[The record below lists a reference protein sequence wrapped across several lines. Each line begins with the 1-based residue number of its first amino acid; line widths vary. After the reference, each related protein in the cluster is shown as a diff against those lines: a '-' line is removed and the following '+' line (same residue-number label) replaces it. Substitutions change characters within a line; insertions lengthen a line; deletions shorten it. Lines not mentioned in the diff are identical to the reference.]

1 MQEQQFF
8 EERLTKSVG
17 QFDITGKTLLMP
29 DMSPFGSRLL
39 TSCFRAY
46 GIPAQVMP
54 TYDGLELGKEFT
66 SGKECFPC
74 QVTLGDVLYY
84 LKQEKERLG
93 AEFSPEDYVYFMPE
107 ADGPCRFGMYNKM
120 HRLVLDKFPE
130 FEDVNITYLS
140 STDTYSSSMIMP
152 EEKSKLFRR
161 LAYVATIISDVLD
174 RVVWRVR
181 PYEKVP
187 GETDAFMEGALQEMR
202 DKIESIGESR
212 DFNALYTLLEDIV
225 KRAGKLI
232 DPDKPR
238 RPLIGIIGEI
248 YLRTHPQSN
257 QYLIKEIETYGGE
270 VVDASLGEWFN
281 FVAYSNLRDTRRQWT
296 QSWKKGDIQGM
307 FSASRKWL
315 DYQIEIKYQ
324 LWRQDQTFSRARKH
338 LDIHEDHRIAS
349 LENRL
354 DNDRLFNF
362 DIGTEAAISIGGAL
376 EYVHENY
383 DGVVNVFPFTC
394 MPSTICSAILKPILL
409 EKKVP
414 YLDASY
420 DGSIQPNRELAIRTF
435 MYQAQQRQIRR
446 NQAEKG

>member
-1 MQEQQFF
+1 MQKQNFF
-8 EERLTKSVG
+8 QERLTKSVG
-17 QFDITGKTLLMP
+17 QFDITGKTLLIP

-39 TSCFRAY
+39 SSSFRAY
-46 GIPAQVMP
+46 GVPARVMP
-54 TYDGLELGKEFT
+54 TYTGLALGKEYT

-74 QVTLGDVLYY
+74 QVTLGDILHF
-84 LKQEKERLG
+84 LQEEKNRLG
-93 AEFSPEDYVYFMPE
+93 YDFSPEDYVYFMPE

-140 STDTYSSSMIMP
+140 ATDSYSSSMIMP
-152 EEKSKLFRR
+152 AEKSRLFRR

-181 PYEKVP
+181 PYEKNP
-187 GETDAFMEGALQEMR
+187 GETDAFMDQALREMQNR
-202 DKIESIGESR
+202 IEQVGETR
-212 DFNALYTLLEDIV
+212 NFKALYSLLEDIV
-225 KRAGKLI
+225 IRASRLM
-232 DPDKPR
+232 DPDMPR
-238 RPLIGIIGEI
+238 RPRIGIIGEI

-257 QYLIKEIETYGGE
+257 QYLIKEIEKHGGE

-281 FVAYSNLRDTRRQWT
+281 FVAYTNLRETKRLWRRA
-296 QSWKKGDIQGM
+296 WKEKDVRRLYK
-307 FSASRKWL
+307 ASKKWM
-315 DYQIEIKYQ
+315 DYQVEIRYQ
-324 LWRQDQTFSRARKH
+324 LWRQDQTYASATRH
-338 LDIHEDHRIAS
+338 LDIEGDHRIAS
-349 LENRL
+349 LEKQL

-362 DIGTEAAISIGGAL
+362 DIGTEAAISIGGAM

-409 EKKVP
+409 EKKIP
-414 YLDASY
+414 FLDTPY

-435 MYQAQQRQIRR
+435 MYQARQRQDRR
-446 NQAEKG
+446 NKGL